1 MDRLTQLITTKLL
14 SSTRNTNNVNKLR
27 LSNDNAHGKKMSAGN
42 FWKNDSSLLTSNDLL
57 ITTSDKTNY
66 IPRKYNSLNTF
77 YRKPLRNKTN
87 SNEMAA
93 F

>member
-42 FWKNDSSLLTSNDLL
+42 F
-57 ITTSDKTNY
+57 
-66 IPRKYNSLNTF
+66 
-77 YRKPLRNKTN
+77 
-87 SNEMAA
+87 
-93 F
+93 